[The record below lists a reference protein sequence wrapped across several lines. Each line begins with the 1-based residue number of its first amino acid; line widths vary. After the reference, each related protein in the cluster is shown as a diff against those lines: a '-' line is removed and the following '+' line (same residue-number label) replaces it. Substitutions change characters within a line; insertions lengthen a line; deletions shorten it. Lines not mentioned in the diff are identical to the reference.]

1 MKVLSDQCLF
11 IFAKISYF
19 FRSENSIIYTIYEHI
34 LYIITPPY
42 PFEKAEYVSQI
53 EFGKPFLALF
63 TSLRL
68 SSLYESNSLKWI
80 WWSYY
85 SRGNRK

>member
-34 LYIITPPY
+34 LYIIKRKEMVLRIRFPEAAALSELPLC
-42 PFEKAEYVSQI
+42 
-53 EFGKPFLALF
+53 LALPCAEIRPR
-63 TSLRL
+63 SEN
-68 SSLYESNSLKWI
+68 SESFPRI
-80 WWSYY
+80 
-85 SRGNRK
+85 